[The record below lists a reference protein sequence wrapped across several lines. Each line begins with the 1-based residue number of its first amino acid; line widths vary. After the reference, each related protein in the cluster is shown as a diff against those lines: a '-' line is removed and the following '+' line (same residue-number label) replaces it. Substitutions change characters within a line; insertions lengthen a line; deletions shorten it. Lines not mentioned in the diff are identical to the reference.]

1 MDRFNLGAH
10 RRKVRTSSAEA
21 QRWFDLGLN
30 WCFGF
35 NQEEG
40 VKCFAKALEFDPD
53 CVMAHWGIAYGSGP
67 FYNLPWR
74 DYGKAEA
81 DRFAR
86 IAFEHLEI
94 ALKLSD
100 GREDAERHLVE
111 ALARRFQ
118 KPHGVA
124 PEEFDRWDD
133 DYAAAMRRVH
143 MAHPDDH
150 DIMALL
156 VEALITRTPR
166 RLWDVKTGLP
176 ARNADTLEAVALCK
190 RSMAM
195 TDAAGERPHLAIL
208 HLHIHAMEMSGHPE
222 QALRSSDLLTPLA
235 PDAGH
240 LNHMPSHIYVLCGD
254 YEKARLVSEL
264 AIRADDMYADYAG
277 SKNFYVTARGHDL
290 HLMMHTCMFLGQYA
304 PALAA
309 ANKIRKIMTEDIL
322 TMRERPKLM
331 MMTEAY
337 YAMKMHVLVRFG
349 RWHEIIAE
357 PPPGDPA
364 VYPVTHAMD
373 HYARGIAYATLKD
386 EAAADRERALFR
398 DAVARLP
405 AERRFLS
412 NPAHNTLAVGE
423 AMLDG
428 EVEYHRGN
436 HDKAF
441 AHLREAVARDD
452 NLNYTEPWAWMH
464 PPRHALAALL
474 MEQGHH
480 GEAEAVYRDD
490 LGLSGRIQR
499 CTQHP
504 DNVWSLHGLVECLQR
519 RGETQELP
527 ALEAKLAAA
536 LAKVDVP
543 ITSSCMCRTKV
554 HPSKACCS

>member
-10 RRKVRTSSAEA
+10 TRKIRTSSAEA

-40 VKCFAKALEFDPD
+40 VKCFRKALEFDPD

-74 DYGKAEA
+74 DFGKAEA
-81 DRFAR
+81 DRFSKV
-86 IAFEHLEI
+86 AFDHLQI
-94 ALKLSD
+94 ALELSR
-100 GREDAERHLVE
+100 GREDVERHLVE
-111 ALARRFQ
+111 ALTRRFQ
-118 KPHGVA
+118 QPHGVS

-133 DYAAAMRRVH
+133 DYAAGMRRVH
-143 MAHPDDH
+143 TAFPDDQ
-150 DIMALL
+150 DVMALL

-176 ARNADTLEAVALCK
+176 ARNADTLEAANLCA
-190 RSMAM
+190 RSTAM
-195 TDAAGERPHLAIL
+195 TDAAGQRPHLAIL
-208 HLHIHAMEMSGHPE
+208 HLHIHLMEMSNHPE
-222 QALRSSDLLTPLA
+222 QAMRSADLLSTLA

-254 YEKARLVSEL
+254 YEKARIVSEQ
-264 AIRADDMYADYAG
+264 AIRSDDMYADYAG
-277 SKNFYVTARGHDL
+277 SRNFYVTARGHDL
-290 HLMMHTCMFLGQYA
+290 HLMMHTCMFLGQYT

-309 ANKIRKIMTEDIL
+309 AEKIRAIMTEDIL
-322 TMRERPKLM
+322 TMKDRPKLM

-337 YAMKMHVLVRFG
+337 YGMKMHVLVRFG
-349 RWHEIIAE
+349 RWREIIAE
-357 PPPGDPA
+357 PPLGDPA
-364 VYPVTHAMD
+364 VYCVSYPMH
-373 HYARGIAYATLKD
+373 HYARGIAFATLKD

-398 DAVARLP
+398 EAVARMP
-405 AERRFLS
+405 ADRRFLS
-412 NPAHNTLAVGE
+412 NFARATLGVGE

-436 HDKAF
+436 YEQAF
-441 AHLREAVARDD
+441 AHLREAVHRDD

-474 MEQGHH
+474 MEQGHYA
-480 GEAEAVYRDD
+480 EAEAVYRDD
-490 LGLSGRIQR
+490 LGLSGRVQR

-504 DNVWSLHGLVECLQR
+504 NNVWSLHGLVECLQR
-519 RGETQELP
+519 RGETEELP

-543 ITSSCMCRTKV
+543 INSSCMCRTRVSQPKE
-554 HPSKACCS
+554 CCS